1 MDGLLKFYDEIKGEQ
16 YVIALSGI
24 RKRERERRSIG
35 RWRVIEVFPERKLMG
50 PDGKWPLDF
59 DYPSAGEILIVYWP
73 FFFFSFFLVS
83 IVWNGKVLS
92 FVEKKSS
99 IYISRAI

>member
-1 MDGLLKFYDEIKGEQ
+1 
-16 YVIALSGI
+16 
-24 RKRERERRSIG
+24 
-35 RWRVIEVFPERKLMG
+35 MG

-73 FFFFSFFLVS
+73 FFFFFFFLVS

-99 IYISRAI
+99 IYIYIFLELFKFVSKKIYNLRARVFSFNYFDNSFNEVL

>member
-59 DYPSAGEILIVYWP
+59 DYPSAGEILIVYWT
-73 FFFFSFFLVS
+73 FFFF
-83 IVWNGKVLS
+83 LS
-92 FVEKKSS
+92 FSCPLSEMEKF
-99 IYISRAI
+99 YLL